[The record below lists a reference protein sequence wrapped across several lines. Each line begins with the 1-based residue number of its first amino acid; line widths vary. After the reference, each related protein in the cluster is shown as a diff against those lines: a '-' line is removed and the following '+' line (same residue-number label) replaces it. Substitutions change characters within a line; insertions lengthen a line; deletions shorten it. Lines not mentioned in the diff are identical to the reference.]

1 MKWCYTLT
9 SGRSPWPPLRPDY
22 HPEITNQRP
31 EAIMDTENRT
41 SGWNSGGNTG
51 NSNESRTSNATDLF
65 RINLVTE
72 PNNQT
77 ADDQR
82 WTSVTS
88 CGSPLDD
95 FYDLSQIPYPLPMKS
110 VPLAEAVLKV
120 TFCAVI
126 IAVAVLGNSAVI
138 LTVWKKKR
146 LRSTTNYYIV
156 NLAVSDLLVT
166 ISCTWVQVVHNL
178 TEGWQLGAF
187 FCKFNSFAQGK
198 L

>member
-1 MKWCYTLT
+1 MDAENHSFFWNSSAQMAHINT
-9 SGRSPWPPLRPDY
+9 SGTQKPTDFI
-22 HPEITNQRP
+22 EIT
-31 EAIMDTENRT
+31 
-41 SGWNSGGNTG
+41 
-51 NSNESRTSNATDLF
+51 SRTDL
-65 RINLVTE
+65 
-72 PNNQT
+72 NNQT
-77 ADDQR
+77 DVDQR
-82 WTSVTS
+82 LGTDTEQIPMMMMMMTTASDT
-88 CGSPLDD
+88 GSPLDD

-110 VPLAEAVLKV
+110 VPLTEALLKV
-120 TFCAVI
+120 IFCAVI
-126 IAVAVLGNSAVI
+126 MAVAIFGNSAVI

-198 L
+198 R

>member
-1 MKWCYTLT
+1 
-9 SGRSPWPPLRPDY
+9 
-22 HPEITNQRP
+22 
-31 EAIMDTENRT
+31 MDTENRT

-82 WTSVTS
+82 WTMTDLGLAQTMTATPATS
-88 CGSPLDD
+88 SGSPLDD